1 VAALRRWLATLR
13 TPLGLAAASA
23 LTVLLAMVAIAPVV
37 WGDAATHVD
46 TTRLRQAPSAAHLLG
61 TDGLGRD
68 VLARVLVATRLS
80 LGLALLATVIAVV
93 VGLLLGTTPVVLGRR
108 AGRLLTAAV
117 NLAVAFPGLLV
128 ALVLAV
134 VFGVGARGAVLA
146 IGLAGAP
153 SFARLTQTMT
163 ASVAGRDFVAA
174 ARVLGV
180 GRLRLL
186 VRHVLPNIAEPL
198 IVNATLG
205 AGAALLAFA
214 GLSFLGLGVQPP
226 AYDWGRLLNEG
237 LNRIFISPLA
247 ALGPGVAVV
256 LAGLAFN
263 LFGEAA
269 AQVAGLRSPVAGLR
283 SPAPRPAGQPT
294 RGGHTGPV
302 AASGADVDA
311 GGPTDTVLRV
321 ADLSVSFPTR
331 RGWIQP
337 VEGVSFE
344 VRAGELVGVVGES
357 GSGKTLTAL
366 AVAGLVDPLGVVRAD
381 RLEFAGTEL
390 TSAWDGRR
398 LLRAR
403 RLEFAG
409 MELTSAWDGRRRAL
423 FGTSLAMVFQDP
435 MTSLNPALRVG
446 RQLAEVAEVHQGLT
460 RRAALDRAV
469 ERLRA
474 VRIAAAPRRARQY
487 PHELSGGMRQ
497 RAMIAMGLMGQ
508 PRLII
513 ADEPTTA
520 LDVTVQRQIL
530 QLLREVSASSGAAV
544 LFISHDIA
552 VVSQLCERVL
562 VMYAGTVVEDLS
574 VGQLVAGPAHPY
586 TRALLASV
594 PDMEVQRELPLA
606 TIPGRQPDPGARP
619 AGCPFAPRCTY
630 ADDRCRRERPPLDT
644 WRDGHLVACWYPR
657 EGAVDRER
665 TAVGE
670 YGEYGE
676 YGGEAGAG

>member
-1 VAALRRWLATLR
+1 MPALRRWSATLR
-13 TPLGLAAASA
+13 TPLGLAATPA
-23 LTVLLAMVAIAPVV
+23 LVVLLALVVVAPMV
-37 WGDAATHVD
+37 WGDAAARVD
-46 TTRLRQAPSAAHLLG
+46 TASLRQGPSAAHLLG

-80 LGLALLATVIAVV
+80 VGLALAATVIAVLA
-93 VGLLLGTTPVVLGRR
+93 GLLLGTMPVVAGRR

-117 NLAVAFPGLLV
+117 NLAVAFPGLLL
-128 ALVLAV
+128 ALFLAV
-134 VFGVGARGAVLA
+134 MLGVGARGAVLA

-153 SFARLTQTMT
+153 GFARLTQTMA

-214 GLSFLGLGVQPP
+214 ALSFLGVGVQPP

-237 LNRIFISPLA
+237 LNRIFVSPTA
-247 ALGPGVAVV
+247 ALAPGIAVV

-269 AQVAGLRSPVAGLR
+269 AQVVGLRSPVSRGAGR
-283 SPAPRPAGQPT
+283 PPRGASPAQP
-294 RGGHTGPV
+294 
-302 AASGADVDA
+302 GADDV
-311 GGPTDTVLRV
+311 PTGAALRV
-321 ADLSVSFPTR
+321 EDLSVSFPTR
-331 RGWIQP
+331 RGWIHP
-337 VEGVSFE
+337 VDGVSFE
-344 VRAGELVGVVGES
+344 VGAGELVGVVGES

-366 AVAGLVDPLGVVRAD
+366 ALAGLVDPPGAVGAD
-381 RLEFAGTEL
+381 RLKLAGADL
-390 TSAWDGRR
+390 TSAWNGQ
-398 LLRAR
+398 
-403 RLEFAG
+403 
-409 MELTSAWDGRRRAL
+409 RRAL
-423 FGTSLAMVFQDP
+423 LGTSLAMVFQDP

-460 RRAALDRAV
+460 RRAAMERAV
-469 ERLRA
+469 QRLRA
-474 VRIAAAPRRARQY
+474 VRIAAGPRRARQY

-497 RAMIAMGLMGQ
+497 RAMIAMGLMGE

-530 QLLREVSASSGAAV
+530 KLLREVSAGSGAAV

-562 VMYAGTVVEDLS
+562 VMYAGTVVEDLP

-594 PDMEVQRELPLA
+594 PDMQVDRELPLA

-619 AGCPFAPRCTY
+619 AGCPFAPRCAY
-630 ADDRCRRERPPLDT
+630 ADERCVRERPTLDAR
-644 WRDGHLVACWYPR
+644 RDGHRVACWYPR
-657 EGAVDRER
+657 EGRVDRER
-665 TAVGE
+665 AAVG
-670 YGEYGE
+670 GSD
-676 YGGEAGAG
+676 GEAGAG

>member
-1 VAALRRWLATLR
+1 VPALRRWSATLR
-13 TPLGLAAASA
+13 TPLGLVAVPA
-23 LTVLLAMVAIAPVV
+23 LAVLLALVVVAPMV
-37 WGDAATHVD
+37 WGDAAARVD
-46 TTRLRQAPSAAHLLG
+46 TASLRQGPSAGHLLG

-80 LGLALLATVIAVV
+80 VGLALAATVIAVV
-93 VGLLLGTTPVVLGRR
+93 VGLLLGTMPVVLGRR
-108 AGRLLTAAV
+108 AGRLLTAVV
-117 NLAVAFPGLLV
+117 NLAVAFPGLLL

-153 SFARLTQTMT
+153 GFARLTQTMA

-214 GLSFLGLGVQPP
+214 SLSFLGLGVQPP
-226 AYDWGRLLNEG
+226 GYDWGRLLNEG
-237 LNRIFISPLA
+237 LNRIFISPTA
-247 ALGPGVAVV
+247 ALAPGMAVV

-269 AQVAGLRSPVAGLR
+269 AQVVGLRSPVSRGR
-283 SPAPRPAGQPT
+283 RPPPRGSPGPPAAEGEDVS
-294 RGGHTGPV
+294 TG
-302 AASGADVDA
+302 A
-311 GGPTDTVLRV
+311 VLRV
-321 ADLSVSFPTR
+321 EGLSVSFPTR
-331 RGWIQP
+331 GGWIHP
-337 VEGVSFE
+337 VDGVSFE

-366 AVAGLVDPLGVVRAD
+366 AVAGLVDPPGVVRAG
-381 RLEFAGTEL
+381 RLELTGTDL
-390 TSAWDGRR
+390 TSPWS
-398 LLRAR
+398 
-403 RLEFAG
+403 
-409 MELTSAWDGRRRAL
+409 SARRAL
-423 FGTSLAMVFQDP
+423 LGTSLAMVFQDP
-435 MTSLNPALRVG
+435 TTSLNPALRVG

-460 RRAALDRAV
+460 RRAAIERAV

-474 VRIAAAPRRARQY
+474 VRIAAGPRRARQY

-530 QLLREVSASSGAAV
+530 QLLREVSAGSGAAV

-594 PDMEVQRELPLA
+594 PDMEVDRELPLA

-619 AGCPFAPRCTY
+619 AGCPFAPRCAY
-630 ADDRCRRERPPLDT
+630 ADERCLHERPALDAG
-644 WRDGHLVACWYPR
+644 RDGHRVACWYPR
-657 EGAVDRER
+657 EGTVDRER
-665 TAVGE
+665 TAVG
-670 YGEYGE
+670 GS
-676 YGGEAGAG
+676 GGEAGTG

>member
-1 VAALRRWLATLR
+1 VPALRRWSATLR
-13 TPLGLAAASA
+13 TPLGLAAALA
-23 LTVLLAMVAIAPVV
+23 VAGLLVLVVVAPVV
-37 WGDAATHVD
+37 WGDAAARVD
-46 TTRLRQAPSAAHLLG
+46 TASLRQGPSAAHLLG

-80 LGLALLATVIAVV
+80 VGLALAASVIAVV
-93 VGLLLGTTPVVLGRR
+93 VGLLLGVMPVVLGRR

-117 NLAVAFPGLLV
+117 NLAVAFPGLLL

-134 VFGVGARGAVLA
+134 VFGLGARGAVLA

-153 SFARLTQTMT
+153 GFARLTQTMG

-186 VRHVLPNIAEPL
+186 FRHVLPNIAEPL

-214 GLSFLGLGVQPP
+214 GLSFLGLGVQAP

-237 LNRIFISPLA
+237 LNRIFISPAA
-247 ALGPGVAVV
+247 ALAPGVAVV

-263 LFGEAA
+263 LSGEAA
-269 AQVAGLRSPVAGLR
+269 AQVVGLRSPVSRFGG
-283 SPAPRPAGQPT
+283 RPP
-294 RGGHTGPV
+294 RGGSPGAP
-302 AASGADVDA
+302 AAEGADV
-311 GGPTDTVLRV
+311 PTGAVLRV
-321 ADLSVSFPTR
+321 EDLSVSFPTR
-331 RGWIQP
+331 HGWVHP
-337 VEGVSFE
+337 VDGVSFE
-344 VRAGELVGVVGES
+344 VGAGELVGVVGES

-366 AVAGLVDPLGVVRAD
+366 AVAGLVDPPGAVGAD
-381 RLEFAGTEL
+381 RLKLAGADL
-390 TSAWDGRR
+390 TSAWNG
-398 LLRAR
+398 
-403 RLEFAG
+403 E
-409 MELTSAWDGRRRAL
+409 RRAL
-423 FGTSLAMVFQDP
+423 LGTSLAMVFQDP

-460 RRAALDRAV
+460 RRAAMERAV
-469 ERLRA
+469 ARLRA
-474 VRIAAAPRRARQY
+474 VRIAAGPRRARQY

-497 RAMIAMGLMGQ
+497 RAMIAMGLMGE

-562 VMYAGTVVEDLS
+562 VMYAGRVVEDLS

-594 PDMEVQRELPLA
+594 PDMQVDRELPLA

-619 AGCPFAPRCTY
+619 GGCPYAPRCAY
-630 ADDRCRRERPPLDT
+630 ADERCVRERPTLDAR
-644 WRDGHLVACWYPR
+644 RDGHRVACWYPR
-657 EGAVDRER
+657 EGRVDRER
-665 TAVGE
+665 TAVG
-670 YGEYGE
+670 GS
-676 YGGEAGAG
+676 GGEAGAG

>member
-1 VAALRRWLATLR
+1 VPALRRWSATLR
-13 TPLGLAAASA
+13 TPLGLAAATPLS
-23 LTVLLAMVAIAPVV
+23 LLLVLVVIAPMV
-37 WGDAATHVD
+37 WGDAAAHVD
-46 TTRLRQAPSAAHLLG
+46 TASLRQGPSASHPLG

-68 VLARVLVATRLS
+68 VLARVLVATRPS
-80 LGLALLATVIAVV
+80 LGLALAATVIAVV
-93 VGLLLGTTPVVLGRR
+93 VGLLLGTMPVVLGRR
-108 AGRLLTAAV
+108 AGRLPTAAV
-117 NLAVAFPGLLV
+117 NLAVAFPGLLL

-153 SFARLTQTMT
+153 GFARLTQTMA

-198 IVNATLG
+198 IINATLG
-205 AGAALLAFA
+205 AGGALLAFA
-214 GLSFLGLGVQPP
+214 SLSFLGLGVQPP

-237 LNRIFISPLA
+237 LNRIFISPAA
-247 ALGPGVAVV
+247 ALAPGVAVV

-269 AQVAGLRSPVAGLR
+269 AQVVGLRSPVSRGGGR
-283 SPAPRPAGQPT
+283 PPGGSPGPPAPARADAPT
-294 RGGHTGPV
+294 
-302 AASGADVDA
+302 AA
-311 GGPTDTVLRV
+311 VLRV

-331 RGWIQP
+331 RGWIHP

-344 VRAGELVGVVGES
+344 VWPGELVGMVGES

-366 AVAGLVDPLGVVRAD
+366 AVAGLVDPLGVVRAG
-381 RLEFAGTEL
+381 RLELAGTDL
-390 TSAWDGRR
+390 TSARNGERR
-398 LLRAR
+398 GLL
-403 RLEFAG
+403 
-409 MELTSAWDGRRRAL
+409 
-423 FGTSLAMVFQDP
+423 GTSLAMVFQDP

-460 RRAALDRAV
+460 RRAALERAL

-474 VRIAAAPRRARQY
+474 VRIAAGPRRVRQY

-552 VVSQLCERVL
+552 VVSQLCGRVL
-562 VMYAGTVVEDLS
+562 VMYGGMVVEDLS

-594 PDMEVQRELPLA
+594 PDMEVDRELPLA

-619 AGCPFAPRCTY
+619 TGCPFAPRCAY
-630 ADDRCRRERPPLDT
+630 AEQRCLHERPTLDACGN
-644 WRDGHLVACWYPR
+644 GHRVACWYPR

-665 TAVGE
+665 TAVPGS
-670 YGEYGE
+670 
-676 YGGEAGAG
+676 GGEAGAG